1 MSKLQLFKVA
11 VSAFIVKDGKI
22 LILKRRDDEEFLPG
36 TWEVP
41 GGGVDEG
48 EAVPDAVIRET
59 KEEAGIDIEV
69 KQLFSYFEYIDGF
82 GQKTV
87 NLNFMGAMNNPSQ
100 EPNVSLGEMEKFAWV
115 GLEELK
121 DYKLTSDT
129 MLEACKEALKQH

>member
-11 VSAFIVKDGKI
+11 VSAFIVKDGKL

-36 TWEVP
+36 VWEVP

-48 EAVPDAVIRET
+48 ETVPDAVIRET
-59 KEEAGIDIEV
+59 KEEAGIDIMV
-69 KQLFSYFEYIDGF
+69 KQLFSYFEYLDGF

-87 NLNFMGAMNNPSQ
+87 NLNFMGVMNNPSQ
-100 EPNVSLGEMEKFAWV
+100 KPDVSLGEMEKFAWV
-115 GLEELK
+115 GLDELK

-129 MLEACKEALKQH
+129 MLEACKEALKLN

>member
-11 VSAFIVKDGKI
+11 VSAFIVKDEKL

-36 TWEVP
+36 VWEVP

-48 EAVPDAVIRET
+48 ETVPDAVIRET
-59 KEEAGIDIEV
+59 KEESGIDIEV
-69 KQLFSYFEYIDGF
+69 KQLFGYFEYIDGF

-87 NLNFMGAMNNPSQ
+87 NLNFIGVMNNPVQ
-100 EPNVSLGEMEKFAWV
+100 EPDMSLGEMEKFAWV
-115 GLEELK
+115 GLDELS

-129 MLEACKEALKQH
+129 MLSACEEALKLS